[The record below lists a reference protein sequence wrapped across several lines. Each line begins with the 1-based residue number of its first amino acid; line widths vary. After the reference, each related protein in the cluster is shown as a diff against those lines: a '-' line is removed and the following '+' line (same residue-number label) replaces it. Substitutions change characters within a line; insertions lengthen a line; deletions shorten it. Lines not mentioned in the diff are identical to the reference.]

1 MITFQVISLL
11 ILVAIVVTMYAV
23 AIKMLYEH
31 RKLHNKKED
40 DQDNL
45 DLTDKQ

>member
-11 ILVAIVVTMYAV
+11 ILVAIIVTMYAV
-23 AIKMLYEH
+23 AIKMLYQY
-31 RKLHNKKED
+31 RQLHNKKED